1 MSLHK
6 YDLHGIIQDIQH
18 THACDSWRELVG
30 AVCMLLPCVLW
41 WAAELAEHEEQQVG
55 VSQLGKA
62 LERAR
67 EEMVK
72 EEREAEETTVQ
83 ARVSKEE
90 LLAAE
95 REYECLIQWSTS
107 DPEFVRLQAELGQHR
122 QGGPEDVC
130 RQLRRELEAVQEE
143 YYAHQW
149 KKTKEGGGP
158 CHWSGHRDP
167 SQMHRHG
174 VQQQGASG
182 RNTNISPSSS
192 PVDDTLDLAGEGTA
206 STQGSPAP
214 LTDKGSTLY
223 ARPDMLGG
231 VGTSGRML
239 LPQQQA
245 IRAHQ
250 SSHSTRASK
259 TGPFGGWK
267 RQSRAV
273 LQKEFTSPAGHV

>member
-1 MSLHK
+1 
-6 YDLHGIIQDIQH
+6 
-18 THACDSWRELVG
+18 
-30 AVCMLLPCVLW
+30 MLLPCVLW
-41 WAAELAEHEEQQVG
+41 WAAELTEHEKQQVG
-55 VSQLGKA
+55 VNRLGKA

-72 EEREAEETTVQ
+72 EEREAEEATVQ

-95 REYECLIQWSTS
+95 REYECLLQWSTL

-122 QGGPEDVC
+122 QDGSEEVC

-143 YYAHQW
+143 YYAQQW
-149 KKTKEGGGP
+149 RKTKMRGGP
-158 CHWSGHRDP
+158 HHQSGHRDP

-182 RNTNISPSSS
+182 RNIDISPSSS
-192 PVDDTLDLAGEGTA
+192 PVDDMVDLAGEGTA

-214 LTDKGSTLY
+214 LTDKGSALY
-223 ARPDMLGG
+223 APPDMLGG
-231 VGTSGRML
+231 VGSSGRMP
-239 LPQQQA
+239 LPRQQA

-259 TGPFGGWK
+259 TGPCGDWK
-267 RQSRAV
+267 RQSSAV
-273 LQKEFTSPAGHV
+273 LQKEFTSAAGHV